1 MNIEWDVSELPRLWQ
16 RTPGGFVPVWGLDR
30 RGNRRPR
37 RQPFYTCRQVANA
50 LGVKVEWLRRMW
62 WRSWMD
68 PALVTGANLLFR
80 RVGDQLVPSLE
91 FSIVEGVVVPVAV
104 DGADVLNLEQAE
116 AVTGISA
123 RRLKRA
129 WLFVLGWILQ
139 PDEPLGVTNHE

>member
-1 MNIEWDVSELPRLWQ
+1 VNIEWDVSELPRLWQ

-30 RGNRRPR
+30 RGNRRAR

-50 LGVKVEWLRRMW
+50 LGVPVEWLRRMW
-62 WRSWMD
+62 WRSWMN

-116 AVTGISA
+116 AVTGVSA